1 MTTVAQPGFGRQFGD
16 IPTDGQNRVVRVADV
31 DAHEGPVYMPGEDAL
46 YFTSLPRPGRISPR
60 AMVKRLALD
69 GNRFPLEADR
79 VSVVDTDLVMPN
91 GMSAGL
97 DGSLIVCEQGS
108 PATAAQLR
116 RLDPISGTTTTIV
129 DSWHGRRLNSPNDVV
144 AKSDGTIWFTDPAYG
159 YLQGFRPEPQ
169 VGDFVYRL
177 DPASGSLSVVAD
189 SFSKPNSIALS
200 PDETVLYV
208 TDSGANQEPGAY
220 YVNLPHHVIAFDVV
234 DGRHLAN
241 QRLFAVITPDS
252 LMASRSTTPAGCT
265 SRRHLACRS
274 SPPRATFSARS
285 ACPAPS
291 SSPSAAPIATSC
303 SSPRTPP
310 YGRPRSIRGE
320 RDPHGPHQKNP

>member
-1 MTTVAQPGFGRQFGD
+1 M
-16 IPTDGQNRVVRVADV
+16 ADV
-31 DAHEGPVYMPGEDAL
+31 DAHEGPVYVPGEDAL

-116 RLDPISGTTTTIV
+116 RLDPISGATTTIV

-189 SFSKPNSIALS
+189 SFSKPNGIAFS

-208 TDSGANQEPGAY
+208 TDSGANQEPGSLLRQPASSRDRLRRRRRPASGQPAAVRGHHAGFPDGIKVDDAGRV
-220 YVNLPHHVIAFDVV
+220 YVSSASGVQVLSPEGDLLREISVPGAVKFAFGGADRNV
-234 DGRHLAN
+234 
-241 QRLFAVITPDS
+241 LFITADT
-252 LMASRSTTPAGCT
+252 AIW
-265 SRRHLACRS
+265 
-274 SPPRATFSARS
+274 
-285 ACPAPS
+285 
-291 SSPSAAPIATSC
+291 AAALDT
-303 SSPRTPP
+303 
-310 YGRPRSIRGE
+310 RGA
-320 RDPHGPHQKNP
+320 